1 MASMSATIV
10 VRFKNPEVLVAV
22 CKLRLIIDEIVED
35 MPWRDDAE
43 EANECLRIIQQAIE
57 LEG

>member
-1 MASMSATIV
+1 MASMPTTIV

-22 CKLRLIIDEIVED
+22 FKLRLIIDEIIED